1 MSNPWDSVYHDLR
14 KPFYEGDD
22 TKQKNI
28 KAAKKGKRWQDDNAN
43 GKWYEPGTDVKEA
56 SDEQKAAMEKAKT
69 DRIQD
74 LKLAGKKKIKE
85 EGIADIIARL
95 EKKRISKGGDPDK
108 SPLPSMKKYHAAK
121 KKKKEAKEEVVQE
134 ADSLA
139 GQVSRWEAGR
149 QRRMKRSG
157 SYERPNW
164 IPRDQ
169 DHEDRY
175 GSSKGEKKK
184 TPKKNANLQNDS
196 YQIDHIDGSKTEIV
210 DVVPNLHAR
219 KRGHQDWKSDLGSVF
234 ENANCCAK
242 CGSYKHT
249 TKECTVKEAS
259 TDYMRYGSSK
269 TSHPTDKPIKEGGVK
284 NKITINPVVNV
295 ESKVDEA
302 IGTLTNADKVGNT
315 PAWQNRNKLNKAG
328 KPLYNLAPHLQA
340 NENEPEG
347 DMVEAKVD
355 AGKSPEEKEKVRN
368 KRKFG
373 VSHNVA
379 GHGKLRRS
387 LHRMNRGDKKIP
399 GDKSKWMEMEDVNV
413 KKSSPLDHSL
423 EEKKSSSYDEPNWE
437 KRKKNNEKARKEMA
451 KDAKDSGWAD
461 KALKAS
467 LSKGAGVSEGSINWT
482 PKTTK
487 KDKKDM
493 SKKTGTAKIDYRV
506 LAQSHEPEGEVVNE
520 KISASGYARAK
531 KWREDQAREKDRKE
545 QEHFRQ
551 KAKTHK
557 WDGEKWN
564 KRESVEH
571 EPEGEVISELDNM
584 GGPAA
589 LVSMGLA
596 GVGLAKSGYDAFRK
610 TADNLKKNIKKRTQ
624 LNQETVDQSAKIR
637 GIIQDNLPKAEEVVH
652 EDAKMGKQSD
662 EKLAAL
668 HKQFSSM
675 DQSSPANSHMT
686 KRVQREINRRKKNK
700 LKEHH
705 TKDADGKVVE
715 HGDGTPSSV
724 EENILKTLINKAK
737 DNAAKRKEWRD
748 KNPGGTISKQTHV
761 NQIKSQGGDTSHWE
775 EKSLLDKVAEIAVA
789 EASNG
794 ETVNGKFMS
803 YATMKSKGIKPKKSA
818 FQTVKDKH
826 KGEIYDPKKVKK
838 PSKASQAKS
847 SAERKK
853 RQNADNKAYASRAKK
868 AGFKSTQDY
877 TDTVAR
883 YGGEDNYKK
892 GKGLG
897 T

>member
-22 TKQKNI
+22 KKQKNI
-28 KAAKKGKRWQDDNAN
+28 KAAKKGKRWQDNDAD
-43 GKWYEPGTDVKEA
+43 GKWYEKGTDVKEA
-56 SDEQKAAMEKAKT
+56 SDEQKAAIERAKLE
-69 DRIQD
+69 RIQD
-74 LKLAGKKKIKE
+74 QKVSSKKKSVKE

-95 EKKRISKGGDPDK
+95 EKKRISKGGDPK
-108 SPLPSMKKYHAAK
+108 ESPLPSMRKYHAAK

-139 GQVSRWEAGR
+139 GQVARWEAGR

-184 TPKKNANLQNDS
+184 KTPKKNANLQNEEGV
-196 YQIDHIDGSKTEIV
+196 INHIDGSKTEIV

-259 TDYMRYGSSK
+259 NDFMRHGSSK
-269 TSHPTDKPIKEGGVK
+269 TAHPTDKPIKEGGVK
-284 NKITINPVVNV
+284 NKVTINPVVNV

-373 VSHNVA
+373 VTHNVV
-379 GHGKLRRS
+379 GHAKLRRS

-493 SKKTGTAKIDYRV
+493 SKKSGTAKNDYR
-506 LAQSHEPEGEVVNE
+506 LMAQS
-520 KISASGYARAK
+520 Y
-531 KWREDQAREKDRKE
+531 D
-545 QEHFRQ
+545 
-551 KAKTHK
+551 
-557 WDGEKWN
+557 
-564 KRESVEH
+564 
-571 EPEGEVISELDNM
+571 PEGEVISELDNM

-596 GVGLAKSGYDAFRK
+596 GIGLAKSGYDAFRK

-624 LNQETVDQSAKIR
+624 LNQETELQGDLVDEGSPYDDKTGIAGKQIKGDRITSDQAAKIR
-637 GIIQDNLPKAEEVVH
+637 KIIQGNLPKAEEVVH

-705 TKDADGKVVE
+705 TKDADGKVIE

-724 EENILKTLINKAK
+724 EE
-737 DNAAKRKEWRD
+737 
-748 KNPGGTISKQTHV
+748 
-761 NQIKSQGGDTSHWE
+761 
-775 EKSLLDKVAEIAVA
+775 KSLLDQVADLAVA
-789 EASNG
+789 EATRYKKEKGYVKGGTKKKPSG
-794 ETVNGKFMS
+794 AMAAVIAKIEKEHGKGS
-803 YATMKSKGIKPKKSA
+803 IAGRTQQK
-818 FQTVKDKH
+818 
-826 KGEIYDPKKVKK
+826 KKVKG
-838 PSKASQAKS
+838 AKS
-847 SAERKK
+847 TSGTGKYLKK
-853 RQNADNKAYASRAKK
+853 AQDKKAYAAKAKK
-868 AGFKSTQDY
+868 AGFKSSQDY

>member
-28 KAAKKGKRWQDDNAN
+28 KAAKKGKRWQDNDAD
-43 GKWYEPGTDVKEA
+43 GKWYEKGTDVKEA
-56 SDEQKAAMEKAKT
+56 SDEQKAAIERAKLE
-69 DRIQD
+69 RIQD
-74 LKLAGKKKIKE
+74 QKVSSKKKESVKE

-95 EKKRISKGGDPDK
+95 EKKRISKGGDPK
-108 SPLPSMKKYHAAK
+108 ESPLPSMRKYHAAK

-139 GQVSRWEAGR
+139 GQVARWEAGR

-184 TPKKNANLQNDS
+184 KTPKKNANLQNEEGV
-196 YQIDHIDGSKTEIV
+196 INHIDGSKTEIV
-210 DVVPNLHAR
+210 DVVPNPHAG

-269 TSHPTDKPIKEGGVK
+269 TAHPTDKPIKEGGVK

-423 EEKKSSSYDEPNWE
+423 EEKKSSSFDEPNWE

-467 LSKGAGVSEGSINWT
+467 LSKGAGVSEGSINWK
-482 PKTTK
+482 PKGVK

-493 SKKTGTAKIDYRV
+493 SKKIGTAKNDYR
-506 LAQSHEPEGEVVNE
+506 LMAQS
-520 KISASGYARAK
+520 
-531 KWREDQAREKDRKE
+531 
-545 QEHFRQ
+545 
-551 KAKTHK
+551 
-557 WDGEKWN
+557 
-564 KRESVEH
+564 H

-589 LVSMGLA
+589 LASLGLA
-596 GVGLAKSGYDAFRK
+596 GIGLAKSGYDAFRK
-610 TADNLKKNIKKRTQ
+610 TADNLKKNVKKRTQ
-624 LNQETVDQSAKIR
+624 LNQETELQGDLVDEGSPYDDKTGIAGKQIKGDKITSDQAAKIR
-637 GIIQDNLPKAEEVVH
+637 KIIQGNLPKAEEVVH

-775 EKSLLDKVAEIAVA
+775 EKSLLDQVADLAVA
-789 EASNG
+789 EATRYKKEKGYVKGGTKKKPSG
-794 ETVNGKFMS
+794 AMAAVIAKIEKEHGKGS
-803 YATMKSKGIKPKKSA
+803 IAGRTQQK
-818 FQTVKDKH
+818 
-826 KGEIYDPKKVKK
+826 KKVKG
-838 PSKASQAKS
+838 AKS
-847 SAERKK
+847 TSGTGKYLKK
-853 RQNADNKAYASRAKK
+853 AQDKKAYAAKAKK
-868 AGFKSTQDY
+868 AGFKSSQDY
-877 TDTVAR
+877 TNTVAR

>member
-22 TKQKNI
+22 KKQKNI
-28 KAAKKGKRWQDDNAN
+28 KAAKKGKRWQDNDAD
-43 GKWYEPGTDVKEA
+43 GKWYEKGTDVKEA
-56 SDEQKAAMEKAKT
+56 SDEQKAAIERAKLE
-69 DRIQD
+69 RIQD
-74 LKLAGKKKIKE
+74 QKVSSKKKESVKE

-95 EKKRISKGGDPDK
+95 EKKRISKGGDPK
-108 SPLPSMKKYHAAK
+108 ESPLPSMRKYHAAK

-134 ADSLA
+134 ADSLSA
-139 GQVSRWEAGR
+139 QVARWEAGR

-184 TPKKNANLQNDS
+184 KTPKKNANLQNEEGV
-196 YQIDHIDGSKTEIV
+196 INHIDGSKTEIV

-249 TKECTVKEAS
+249 TKECKISEAS
-259 TDYMRYGSSK
+259 NDFMRHGSSK
-269 TSHPTDKPIKEGGVK
+269 TAHPTDKPIKEGGVK
-284 NKITINPVVNV
+284 NKVTINPVVNV

-482 PKTTK
+482 PKTVK

-493 SKKTGTAKIDYRV
+493 SKKSGTAKNDYR
-506 LAQSHEPEGEVVNE
+506 LMAQS
-520 KISASGYARAK
+520 Y
-531 KWREDQAREKDRKE
+531 D
-545 QEHFRQ
+545 
-551 KAKTHK
+551 
-557 WDGEKWN
+557 
-564 KRESVEH
+564 
-571 EPEGEVISELDNM
+571 PEGEVISELDLKKVGTKLRYELGKSKQIDALKNIPNKLRHGLSDEVSHNENGQLVSELDNM

-596 GVGLAKSGYDAFRK
+596 GIGLAKSGYDAFRK

-624 LNQETVDQSAKIR
+624 LNQETELQGDLVDEGSPYDDKTGIAGKQIKGDKITSDQAAKIR
-637 GIIQDNLPKAEEVVH
+637 KIIQGNLPKAEEVVH

-675 DQSSPANSHMT
+675 DQSSPANAHMT

-705 TKDADGKVVE
+705 TKDADGKVIE

-724 EENILKTLINKAK
+724 EE
-737 DNAAKRKEWRD
+737 
-748 KNPGGTISKQTHV
+748 
-761 NQIKSQGGDTSHWE
+761 
-775 EKSLLDKVAEIAVA
+775 KSLLDQVADLAVA
-789 EASNG
+789 EATRYKKEKGYVKGGTKKKPSG
-794 ETVNGKFMS
+794 AMAAVIAKIEKEHGKGS
-803 YATMKSKGIKPKKSA
+803 IVGRTQQK
-818 FQTVKDKH
+818 
-826 KGEIYDPKKVKK
+826 KKVKG
-838 PSKASQAKS
+838 AKS
-847 SAERKK
+847 TSGTGKYLKK
-853 RQNADNKAYASRAKK
+853 AQDKKAYAAKAKK
-868 AGFKSTQDY
+868 AGFKSTQAY
-877 TDTVAR
+877 TDTMAR